1 MSIHENIRRQNVDT
15 RMHAKHHKPFSAFSL
30 PFPIFSHSF
39 FRRETV
45 VLF

>member
-15 RMHAKHHKPFSAFSL
+15 HLHAKHHEPFSAFSVQ
-30 PFPIFSHSF
+30 FAIFSHSF